1 MKIAIID
8 NYDSFTFN
16 LHHYLSEFCEK
27 VDVFRNDMFEVND
40 LLDFDGI
47 VISPG
52 PGLPHEAGKT
62 MEIIDYYKDKKPILG
77 ICLGHQ
83 AIGVYFGAKLKNL
96 DRVLHGIQ
104 VETSIE
110 NQSNYIFNELP
121 EVILTGRYHS
131 WVIEK
136 STMPSC
142 LLTISSDIN
151 QEVQGIKHVDFD
163 IIGLQF
169 HPESVMTEHG
179 KKMLEN
185 WVKHLSNLESSGA

>member
-8 NYDSFTFN
+8 NYDSFTYN
-16 LHHYLSEFCEK
+16 LHHYLAEYCAEVK
-27 VDVFRNDMFEVND
+27 VFRNDEIEIKE
-40 LLDFDGI
+40 LQKFDGI

-52 PGLPHEAGKT
+52 PGLPVDAGKT
-62 MEIIDYYKDKKPILG
+62 LKIIDFYKTTKPILG

-83 AIGVYFGAKLKNL
+83 AIGVYFGATLKNL

-185 WVKHLSNLESSGA
+185 WVKHLSNLESNGA